1 MAPLTKVLFIYKY
14 NYTKKTSVFFKK
26 KTQQINTSLFTYTL
40 IFKSNLP
47 TI

>member
-14 NYTKKTSVFFKK
+14 NYTKKT
-26 KTQQINTSLFTYTL
+26 QQINTSLFTHTL

>member
-26 KTQQINTSLFTYTL
+26 NSTDKYFTIYPYFD
-40 IFKSNLP
+40 I
-47 TI
+47 

>member
-14 NYTKKTSVFFKK
+14 NYTKKTSIFKK

-47 TI
+47 AI

>member
-14 NYTKKTSVFFKK
+14 NYTKKTSVFLKK
-26 KTQQINTSLFTYTL
+26 NQQINTSLFTYTL

>member
-14 NYTKKTSVFFKK
+14 NYTKKPLFFFK
-26 KTQQINTSLFTYTL
+26 KTQQINTSLFTHTL